1 MPFSASW
8 MTLSSFLPS
17 LLWIALSASGAVAV
31 MSSAE
36 SVLLMETLPPPMAG
50 ASLVPGGGDGAAGYR
65 DTAGVVVVAAA
76 DAGAGVIA
84 GGCDGAATDG
94 DIGVVAADARRTEV
108 VAMLVAFGVD
118 RAALDGHAAAAI
130 KARADAGSGI
140 AARCVDGAAV
150 DHDVHLV
157 GVIA

>member
-1 MPFSASW
+1 
-8 MTLSSFLPS
+8 
-17 LLWIALSASGAVAV
+17 
-31 MSSAE
+31 
-36 SVLLMETLPPPMAG
+36 
-50 ASLVPGGGDGAAGYR
+50 
-65 DTAGVVVVAAA
+65 
-76 DAGAGVIA
+76 
-84 GGCDGAATDG
+84 
-94 DIGVVAADARRTEV
+94 
-108 VAMLVAFGVD
+108 MLVACGVD